1 MNKIQILIRFPA
13 TAVFAI
19 LLLIGCQKNVNRI
32 PALTPQEEEQLSVVS
47 TQSETESQTV
57 FDDVSNNV
65 LGVSDASIGDV
76 GVFGRVSP
84 FQCRHCAQANFPKPW

>member
-19 LLLIGCQKNVNRI
+19 LLLIGCQKNENRI

-65 LGVSDASIGDV
+65 LGVNDAGIGDV
-76 GVFGRVSP
+76 GIFGRVSP